1 LHNTKRIVKRK
12 LSNSSVNKSVFAMTI
27 AEKIE
32 APKEAP
38 KEVFRKDYKAY
49 DYKIKHFNLDFDLGE
64 EKTTV
69 KAEMKMARAY
79 EGDTRPIT
87 LNNGSDL
94 TLKSISIDG
103 AELGEDAYELSKK
116 FLVIKNPPSADFT
129 LATTVEIDPVNNTS
143 LDGLYKSSGNF
154 CTQCEAEGFRN
165 ITYYPD
171 RPDVMTTFTT
181 RITGDKAKYP
191 VLLGNGNLSDCGD
204 LEGGKHFAVWEDPF
218 VKPCYLFALVA
229 GDLANIE
236 DTYKTMSGRTVI
248 LRIFTEEHN
257 IHKCAHAMVSLKKSM
272 KWDEDTYGLEY
283 DLDLFNIVAV
293 DDFNM
298 GAMENKSLNVF
309 NSKLVL
315 ASPTTATD
323 SDYYQIEAVVGH
335 EYFHNWTGNRVTCQ
349 DWFQLTL
356 KEGLTVFRDQE
367 FSSDLNNRGV
377 KRVNDVIRLR
387 AAQFAEDSSP
397 MAHPVRP
404 DSYIKMDNFYTVTV
418 YEKGAEVVRLYQT
431 LLGKAGF
438 RKGMDLY
445 FKRHDGQAVSCDEFL
460 SAMEDAN
467 ETKLDTFHRWYEQAG
482 TPSVNV
488 TCAYDPAAKTYTL
501 DCTQTLPETPGGGAG
516 KKPQLI
522 PLAVGLLAA
531 DGKDMELTVAGKSQG
546 TTAVLVLTEL
556 HQQFVFENVA
566 VAPKTASVLRNFSA
580 PVKLTTD
587 QTTEELIFL
596 LANDS
601 DEFNRW
607 EAGQRIAKELLLAL
621 YAKQLKGEELVMDER
636 VVQAFKSVLT
646 DASLDK
652 SFIAVAMSI
661 PSEGELTEMLDL
673 ADPDALHCVRNFVTK
688 SIADGCNAELK
699 QVVAENTEEKFST
712 EYDSVAKRALK
723 NLALSYLAKL
733 KTPEVVLE
741 LVKRFD
747 GADNMT
753 DQVAAMGALG
763 GIDGPERALVLDKFY
778 QQFQTDPLVMNKW
791 LSIQAMSNIPGNT
804 EKVKALLEH
813 PTFDIKNPNKVYSL
827 VGGFCSSYVNFHHKD
842 GSGYDFLGDLIVK
855 LDSLNPQVAARM
867 VKPFTRWAK
876 YDLGRQAV
884 MKAQLSKILAAPTI
898 SENTYE
904 ICSKSLE
911 Q

>member
-1 LHNTKRIVKRK
+1 
-12 LSNSSVNKSVFAMTI
+12 MTV
-27 AEKIE
+27 AEE
-32 APKEAP
+32 E
-38 KEVFRKDYKAY
+38 KEVPQEIFRKDYKPY
-49 DYKIKHFNLDFDLGE
+49 DYAIKHLNLEFALGE

-69 KAEMKMARAY
+69 TSEMDMERAY
-79 EGDTRPIT
+79 EATEAARAIT
-87 LNNGSDL
+87 LDRGTDV
-94 TLKSISIDG
+94 TLKSVSIDG
-103 AELGEDAYELSKK
+103 VKLADGEDYQLTKK
-116 FLVIKNPPSADFT
+116 HLIIKNAPSTPFK
-129 LATTVEIDPVNNTS
+129 LAIEVDIDPANNTS

-165 ITYYPD
+165 ITFYPD
-171 RPDVMTTFTT
+171 RPDVMTKFTT
-181 RITGDKAKYP
+181 KIIGDKAKYP
-191 VLLGNGNLSDCGD
+191 VLLGNGNLVDSGD
-204 LEGGKHFAVWEDPF
+204 LEGGEHFAVWEDPW

-229 GDLANIE
+229 GNLANIE
-236 DTYKTMSGRTVI
+236 DKFTTAGGREVT

-257 IHKCAHAMVSLKKSM
+257 IHKCDHAMKSLVKSM
-272 KWDEDTYGLEY
+272 KWDEEVFGLEY

-309 NSKLVL
+309 NSRLVL

-323 SDYYQIEAVVGH
+323 ADYYAIEAVVAH
-335 EYFHNWTGNRVTCQ
+335 EYFHNWTGNRVTCK

-377 KRVNDVIRLR
+377 KRVNDVLRLR

-431 LLGKAGF
+431 LLGKEGF

-445 FKRHDGQAVSCDEFL
+445 FKRHDGQAVSCDDFL

-467 ETKLDTFHRWYEQAG
+467 DTKLETFHRWYEQAG
-482 TPSVNV
+482 TPAVDVVCS
-488 TCAYDPAAKTYTL
+488 YDEAAKTYTL
-501 DCTQTLPETPGGGAG
+501 ECKQTLPGGGA

-522 PLAVGLLAA
+522 PLAVGLLGQ
-531 DGKDMELTVAGKSQG
+531 DGKDLPLTLNGQPAG
-546 TTAVLVLTEL
+546 TTAVLNLTEFS
-556 HQQFVFENVA
+556 QTFVFEGVA
-566 VAPKTASVLRNFSA
+566 EKPATASILRNFSA
-580 PVKLTTD
+580 PVKLTTN

-607 EAGQRIAKELLLAL
+607 EAGQRIARELLLAL
-621 YAKQLKGEELVMDER
+621 YAKQLKGEELVMDPR
-636 VVQAFKSVLT
+636 VVEAYRSVISDT
-646 DASLDK
+646 SLDK
-652 SFIAVAMSI
+652 SFVAVAMSI
-661 PSEGELTEMLDL
+661 PSEGELIEMLEL
-673 ADPDALHCVRNFVTK
+673 ADPDALHTVRNFVVK
-688 SIADGCNAELK
+688 N
-699 QVVAENTEEKFST
+699 VAEGLQGELQAALEANTEQSFST

-733 KTPEVVLE
+733 KTPEVVAA
-741 LVKRFD
+741 LVARFNA
-747 GADNMT
+747 ADNMT
-753 DQVAAMGALG
+753 DQIAALAALS
-763 GIDGPERALVLDKFY
+763 GIDCPERQVALDAFY
-778 QQFQTDPLVMNKW
+778 DRFEEDPLVMNKW
-791 LSIQAMSNIPGNT
+791 LGIQAMCNIPGNT

-813 PTFDIKNPNKVYSL
+813 SAFDIKNPNKVYSL
-827 VGGFCSSYVNFHHKD
+827 CGGFCGSYVNFHHKD

-855 LDSLNPQVAARM
+855 LDAINPQVAARM

-876 YDLGRQAV
+876 YDVGRQET
-884 MKAQLSKILAAPTI
+884 MKAQLSKILAAPTV
-898 SENTYE
+898 SANTFE
-904 ICSKSLE
+904 IASKSLE
-911 Q
+911 A